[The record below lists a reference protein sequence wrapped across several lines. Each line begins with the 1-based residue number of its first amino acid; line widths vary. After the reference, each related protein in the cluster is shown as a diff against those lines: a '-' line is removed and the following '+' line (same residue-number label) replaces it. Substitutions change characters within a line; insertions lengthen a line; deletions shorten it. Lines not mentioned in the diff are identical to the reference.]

1 MRAGQRQRFAR
12 PVTTQPAASRG
23 SDCGS
28 KSKNPVPTPSPDGP
42 QPRWVC
48 EPKITA
54 DPVWGGKTLD
64 YVFKIRNEGEADLQV
79 QLKAG

>member
-1 MRAGQRQRFAR
+1 
-12 PVTTQPAASRG
+12 
-23 SDCGS
+23 
-28 KSKNPVPTPSPDGP
+28 
-42 QPRWVC
+42 VC

-64 YVFKIRNEGEADLQV
+64 YVFKIRNEGETDLQV